1 MAAGAGRGGAGQAGA
16 GQAGAGQAGAG
27 QAGAGQASAGQ
38 ASAGRGGAGQ
48 AGAGQAGAGQASAG
62 RDSAGAGQAGA
73 CQGGGVPRELAV
85 GGFTDG
91 RYYHDAR
98 PDYPMAAVDYLVSTL
113 GIGPQS
119 HVLDLAAGT
128 GIFTGQILAHCG
140 RVTAVEPSDGMRQVL
155 AARLPGVEV
164 LDGRDTAIPLAGASV
179 DAVTVA
185 QAFHWFDAPQAL
197 AEIHRV
203 LVPGGGLGLVW
214 NEIDESVGWV
224 AEYSA
229 ALRWPECQPYPV
241 GMDFTPV
248 IASGP
253 FCDVE
258 CRQFEHVQV
267 MDRAG
272 LLRRAAST
280 SYVAV
285 MGEQERRAL
294 VADVARVAERLPEP
308 ISLPYVT
315 TAYRA
320 TARTDC

>member
-1 MAAGAGRGGAGQAGA
+1 MPAGAGRAGADQAGA
-16 GQAGAGQAGAG
+16 GRADAGQGIVVPWEL
-27 QAGAGQASAGQ
+27 
-38 ASAGRGGAGQ
+38 
-48 AGAGQAGAGQASAG
+48 
-62 RDSAGAGQAGA
+62 
-73 CQGGGVPRELAV
+73 GVA
-85 GGFTDG
+85 GFTDG
-91 RYYHDAR
+91 QRYHDAR
-98 PDYPMAAVDYLVSTL
+98 PDYPAAAVDYLVSTL

-140 RVTAVEPSDGMRQVL
+140 RVTAVEPSNGMRRVL
-155 AARLPGVEV
+155 AGRLPDVEV
-164 LDGRDTAIPLAGASV
+164 LDGRDTAIPVAGASV

-185 QAFHWFDAPQAL
+185 QGFHWFDAPLAL

-229 ALRWPECQPYPV
+229 AMRWPECQPYPV

-258 CRQFEHVQV
+258 CRQFAHVQV
-267 MDRAG
+267 TDRAG
-272 LLRRAAST
+272 LLRRTASA

-285 MGEQERRAL
+285 MGERERQAL